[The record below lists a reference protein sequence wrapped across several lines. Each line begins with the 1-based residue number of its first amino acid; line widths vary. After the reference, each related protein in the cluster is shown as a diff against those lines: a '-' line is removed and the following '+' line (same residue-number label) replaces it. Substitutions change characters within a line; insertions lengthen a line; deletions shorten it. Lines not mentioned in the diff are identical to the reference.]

1 METVTSADGTAIAYE
16 VRGEGPTVVLV
27 GGAFNDRNSPADL
40 AEALSRRYTTVTYDR
55 RGRGDSGDT
64 APYAV
69 DREIED
75 LVAIIAVVGSPARLY
90 GNSSGGVLAM
100 RAAAAGVPVERL
112 AILEPPFR
120 VDGAPPLPHRYRETL
135 VELTAEAR
143 HSDAVEYF
151 LTRAVGLPPE
161 AVEQT
166 RRSPAWPAMQRM
178 APTLVYDTDVT
189 GDGGLPVALLAEV
202 VTPTLVLGSASSA
215 PWLRAAASAVA
226 AALPHAEH
234 RSLAGALHS
243 VPPDVLAPAL
253 AEFFDS

>member
-1 METVTSADGTAIAYE
+1 VETVRSRDGTAIAYE
-16 VRGEGPTVVLV
+16 WRGDGSPVVLV

-40 AEALSRRYTTVTYDR
+40 AEALSTRYTVVTYDR
-55 RGRGDSGDT
+55 RGRGDSGDA

-69 DREIED
+69 DREIDD
-75 LVAIIAVVGSPARLY
+75 LAAVIAAVGSPVQLY

-120 VDGAPPLPHRYRETL
+120 SDGAPALPERYRETL
-135 VELTAEAR
+135 VELTADGR
-143 HSDAVEYF
+143 HGDAVEYF
-151 LTRAVGLPPE
+151 LTRVVGLPAE
-161 AVEQT
+161 SVEQT
-166 RRSPAWPAMQRM
+166 RRSPAWPALQRM

-202 VTPTLVLGSASSA
+202 VTPTLVLDSTSSA

-226 AALPHAEH
+226 AALPRGRH
-234 RSLAGALHS
+234 RSLAGAFHRL
-243 VPPDVLAPAL
+243 PPDVLGPAL
-253 AEFFDS
+253 AEFFNP

>member
-1 METVTSADGTAIAYE
+1 MQTVTSTDGTAIAYD
-16 VRGEGPTVVLV
+16 VRGDGPPVVLV
-27 GGAFNDRNSPADL
+27 GGAFNDRHSPADL
-40 AEALSRRYTTVTYDR
+40 AETLSTRYTAVTYDR

-69 DREIED
+69 NREIED
-75 LVAIIAVVGSPARLY
+75 LAAVIAAVGSPARLY

-120 VDGAPPLPHRYRETL
+120 GDGARPLPERYRETL
-135 VELTAEAR
+135 VQLTVDGR
-143 HSDAVEYF
+143 HGDAVEYF

-161 AVEQT
+161 AVERT
-166 RRSPAWPAMQRM
+166 RRSPAWPALQRM

-202 VTPTLVLGSASSA
+202 VTPTLVLASASSA

-226 AALPHAEH
+226 AALAHGEY
-234 RSLAGALHS
+234 RSLAGAFHS
-243 VPPDVLAPAL
+243 LPPDVLTPAL
-253 AEFFDS
+253 VEFFES

>member
-1 METVTSADGTAIAYE
+1 MEMVTSTDATAIAYE
-16 VRGEGPTVVLV
+16 VRGDGPTVVLV
-27 GGAFNDRNSPADL
+27 GGAFNDRNSAADL
-40 AEALSRRYTTVTYDR
+40 AEALSTRYTAVTYDR

-75 LVAIIAVVGSPARLY
+75 LAAVIAAVGSPARLY

-120 VDGAPPLPHRYRETL
+120 CDGAPPLPERYRETL
-135 VELTAEAR
+135 VELTADGR
-143 HSDAVEYF
+143 NGDAVEYF
-151 LTRAVGLPPE
+151 LTRAVGLPPA

-189 GDGGLPVALLAEV
+189 GDDGLPVALLARV
-202 VTPTLVLGSASSA
+202 ATQTLVLGSASSA
-215 PWLRAAASAVA
+215 PWLRATASAVA
-226 AALPHAEH
+226 AALPQGEH
-234 RSLAGALHS
+234 RSLAGGFHS
-243 VPPDVLAPAL
+243 LPADVLAPAL
-253 AEFFDS
+253 AGFFDS